1 MRVASKSLSA
11 IKSRLF
17 AYWGGFKKVS
27 KIWVLQGIVENRLS
41 QNDLDT
47 SVRLTL
53 KNSIHIHVR
62 EWF

>member
-1 MRVASKSLSA
+1 MRIHCKLKRANSVLGT
-11 IKSRLF
+11 
-17 AYWGGFKKVS
+17 YWGGFKKVS

-53 KNSIHIHVR
+53 KKFYTYSR
-62 EWF
+62 S